1 MGHQGQTS
9 DVVVRFKQTAL
20 KVSAA
25 ALMVGVDPQKLIV
38 IVMDATGLQ
47 KMFRLINLKARLA

>member
-1 MGHQGQTS
+1 M
-9 DVVVRFKQTAL
+9 VVRFKQTAL

-25 ALMVGVDPQKLIV
+25 ALMVGVDLQKLIV
-38 IVMDATGLQ
+38 IVMDATSLQ